1 MSSSYSSSEEM
12 SEKRTHGGRRKGSG
26 RKPLPPHLKKAR
38 RKFFEER
45 NKQIR
50 LRREL
55 IYDLEAWGEK
65 HGMKK
70 TSYSDIIAL
79 GFEIIK
85 REEERE
91 KQREAKLKKT
101 VDNEVQAP
109 PLLRFKKQKL
119 VHPDD
124 EEVVSSPSSQDE
136 SNYSEDVEGT
146 YEDADQRKI
155 ESLNKDV
162 INLILKLRREVMMS
176 YIVKRTESD
185 DLEE

>member
-1 MSSSYSSSEEM
+1 MSSEYSSSDELN
-12 SEKRTHGGRRKGSG
+12 EKRTHGGRRKGSG

-101 VDNEVQAP
+101 VDTEVQEP

-136 SNYSEDVEGT
+136 FSYSEDVEGT

-155 ESLNKDV
+155 ETLNKDV
-162 INLILKLRREVMMS
+162 INLILKLRREVMVS
-176 YIVKRTESD
+176 YIVKRSESD